1 MKKLR
6 RFKERTVIVCGVMGG
21 IAEYFDVDPTIVR
34 VLFIICSFSG
44 FPIILYILLA
54 IIIPE
59 ESTGYYRD
67 NRRRN
72 TYYYTSG
79 SSRPRKTARRVEED
93 DDDDWSD
100 F

>member
-6 RFKERTVIVCGVMGG
+6 RSRNNRILCGVMGG
-21 IAEYFDVDPTIVR
+21 IAEYFEVDPTIVR
-34 VLFIICSFSG
+34 VLFLIVSWTG
-44 FPIILYILLA
+44 FPVFLYILLA

-59 ESTGYYRD
+59 GVSEY
-67 NRRRN
+67 RRRN
-72 TYYYTSG
+72 RQDTYYYTSA

-93 DDDDWSD
+93 DDDWSD

>member
-6 RFKERTVIVCGVMGG
+6 RARNNRILCGVMGG
-21 IAEYFDVDPTIVR
+21 IAEYFEVDPTIVR
-34 VLFIICSFSG
+34 VLFLIVSWTG
-44 FPIILYILLA
+44 FPVFLYILLA

-59 ESTGYYRD
+59 GGSEY
-67 NRRRN
+67 RRRN
-72 TYYYTSG
+72 RQDTYYYTSA

-93 DDDDWSD
+93 DDDWSD

>member
-6 RFKERTVIVCGVMGG
+6 RSRNNRIFCGVMGG
-21 IAEYFDVDPTIVR
+21 IAEYFEVDPTIVR
-34 VLFIICSFSG
+34 VLFLIVSWTG
-44 FPIILYILLA
+44 FPVFLYILLA

-59 ESTGYYRD
+59 GVSEY
-67 NRRRN
+67 RRRN
-72 TYYYTSG
+72 RQDTYYYTSA

-93 DDDDWSD
+93 DDDWSD

>member
-6 RFKERTVIVCGVMGG
+6 RSRNNRILCGVMGG
-21 IAEYFDVDPTIVR
+21 IAEYFEVDPTIVR
-34 VLFIICSFSG
+34 VLFLIVSWTG
-44 FPIILYILLA
+44 FPVFLYILLA

-59 ESTGYYRD
+59 GVSEY
-67 NRRRN
+67 RRRN
-72 TYYYTSG
+72 RQDTYYYTSA
-79 SSRPRKTARRVEED
+79 SSRPRKTARHVEE

>member
-6 RFKERTVIVCGVMGG
+6 RSRNNRIFCGVMGG

-34 VLFIICSFSG
+34 VLFLIVSWTG
-44 FPIILYILLA
+44 FPVFLYILLA

-59 ESTGYYRD
+59 GGSEY
-67 NRRRN
+67 RRN
-72 TYYYTSG
+72 RQDTYYYTSRNN
-79 SSRPRKTARRVEED
+79 RPRKTARKVEDED
-93 DDDDWSD
+93 NDDWSD

>member
-6 RFKERTVIVCGVMGG
+6 RSRNNRILCGVMGG
-21 IAEYFDVDPTIVR
+21 IAEYFEVDPTIVR
-34 VLFIICSFSG
+34 VLFLIVSWTG
-44 FPIILYILLA
+44 FPVFLYILLA

-59 ESTGYYRD
+59 GGSEY
-67 NRRRN
+67 RRRN
-72 TYYYTSG
+72 RQDTYYYTSA

-93 DDDDWSD
+93 DDDWSD